1 MERHLRG
8 LGKGGE
14 RQQNDRHHL
23 PRLGGRKEPLR
34 VSVTSSGYIVAAE
47 SGSCRMQ
54 LQLRLEYYQPKG

>member
-1 MERHLRG
+1 MLA
-8 LGKGGE
+8 
-14 RQQNDRHHL
+14 QNDRHHL